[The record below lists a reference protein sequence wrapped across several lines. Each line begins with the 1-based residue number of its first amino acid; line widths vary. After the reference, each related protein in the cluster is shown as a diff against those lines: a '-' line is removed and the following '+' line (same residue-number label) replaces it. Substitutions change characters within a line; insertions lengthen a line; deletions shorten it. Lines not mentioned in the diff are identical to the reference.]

1 MNTFK
6 KRLIPIVGLVILA
19 LAAVVADAEKKET
32 KHHQK
37 RTVLLAY
44 ENTPFK
50 KSLMDEM
57 AANLGKQGVE
67 AVVVEHTGGR
77 LDREDASAYGAVFI
91 SASGVNSQVRPWI
104 REWLGKQAGSSS
116 RIILHVTQ
124 TRNWKVEA
132 PVDSVTSASAPK
144 EVGQLAA
151 RYAAMVLE
159 RLDSGSPK

>member
-1 MNTFK
+1 MNILV
-6 KRLIPIVGLVILA
+6 KRYLSIVGLVILA
-19 LAAVVADAEKKET
+19 LAAGVAGAEKKET
-32 KHHQK
+32 KQLQR

-44 ENTPFK
+44 EHTPFK

-67 AVVVEHTGGR
+67 AVVLDHTRGR

-104 REWLGKQAGSSS
+104 REWLGKQTGSFA

>member
-1 MNTFK
+1 MNILV
-6 KRLIPIVGLVILA
+6 KRYLSIVGLVILA
-19 LAAVVADAEKKET
+19 FAAGVAGAEKKET
-32 KHHQK
+32 KQLQR

-44 ENTPFK
+44 EHTPFK

-57 AANLGKQGVE
+57 SANLGKQGVE

-91 SASGVNSQVRPWI
+91 TASGVNSQVRPWI
-104 REWLGKQAGSSS
+104 REWLGKQTASSP
-116 RIILHVTQ
+116 RILLHVTQ